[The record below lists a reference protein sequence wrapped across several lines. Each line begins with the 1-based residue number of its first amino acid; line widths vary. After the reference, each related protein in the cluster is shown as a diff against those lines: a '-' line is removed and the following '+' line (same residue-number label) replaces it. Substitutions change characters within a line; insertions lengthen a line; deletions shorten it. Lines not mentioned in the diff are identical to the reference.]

1 MPHAHVLI
9 ANSYAH
15 AVPTDQDTRITLVHA
30 VQESCCSCSLYLLK
44 AGNARSHAAAAAP
57 RVQQSHIRNCRGR
70 ACLSVCEV
78 KTGRQYTAAL

>member
-44 AGNARSHAAAAAP
+44 AGNARSHAAAAA
-57 RVQQSHIRNCRGR
+57 
-70 ACLSVCEV
+70 AC
-78 KTGRQYTAAL
+78 TAITYP